1 MPMDVEKTARRAR
14 LRLSGPERRALSEE
28 MARIMAFA
36 DALSA
41 QEASGEERAEEA
53 SAGLSALRA
62 DVAGPVLAR
71 EEALRAAPARR
82 EGCFIV
88 PRALAGEDDDA

>member
-1 MPMDVEKTARRAR
+1 MPMDVEKTARLAR

-62 DVAGPVLAR
+62 DVAG
-71 EEALRAAPARR
+71 R

>member
-1 MPMDVEKTARRAR
+1 MPMDVEKTARLAR

-36 DALSA
+36 DA

>member
-1 MPMDVEKTARRAR
+1 MPMDVEKTARLAR

-36 DALSA
+36 DA
-41 QEASGEERAEEA
+41 
-53 SAGLSALRA
+53 LSALRA